1 MKTSMLMRLVLALA
15 VLPAAAAADL
25 LPEPGD
31 AEAYRAFLIRR
42 AGYGC
47 TDPVILSNASSDQ
60 RQSYGEKGL
69 EAIIARCGDGKT
81 YLVASPPPRRGRK
94 RPDEAGPAPPEPVVV
109 PVQ

>member
-31 AEAYRAFLIRR
+31 AEASRARLIRW
-42 AGYGC
+42 AGYDC
-47 TDPVILSNASSDQ
+47 ADPVTLSNASSDQ

-69 EAIIARCGDGKT
+69 EATIARCSNGKT
-81 YLVASPPPRRGRK
+81 YLVASPPPRRGPR
-94 RPDEAGPAPPEPVVV
+94 RAGAAGPEPVVV
-109 PVQ
+109 PVP